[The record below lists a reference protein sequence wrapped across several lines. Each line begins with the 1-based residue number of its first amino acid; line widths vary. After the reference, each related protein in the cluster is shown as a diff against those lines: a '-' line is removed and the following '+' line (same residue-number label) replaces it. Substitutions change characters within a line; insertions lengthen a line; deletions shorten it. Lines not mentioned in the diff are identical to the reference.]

1 MTKLYDVVI
10 AGAGPVGLFLACEL
24 SLRQISVLI
33 LERNTQQESPWKI
46 EPLGLR
52 GLNTQSVE
60 AFHRRGLL
68 DKLFN
73 MKDRN
78 EYPGQTPKK
87 PGFQFGGHF
96 AGLKINANQLD
107 LTRWKYRLPGPAL
120 SPGPTSMHQI
130 EKILTSRAE
139 SLGVKILRGYAV
151 NCISEDERLVTIGTK
166 NNRSFRGKWLVGCD
180 GGRSLVRK
188 EAGFEFRG
196 TEAKLT
202 GYATHIEIDGREKL
216 KPGFNVSRTGMYIN
230 VPNGAFHLMDF
241 DEVSFDR
248 ARDITKE
255 HLQDVLNRAIDRTDI
270 KITKV
275 HLASSYTDRSMQ
287 ATKYRRNRVLLAGDA
302 AHIHSPLG
310 GQGLNL
316 GLGDAMNLGWKLA
329 ATVRK
334 EENQEEVGDLSLLDT
349 YQSERYP
356 VAEWVLDWTRAQV
369 TALKP
374 DAFGRATR
382 KLMED
387 LIQTDDGANLF
398 LDRIWGL
405 SQRYTLGEEPRHA
418 HPLVGCSS
426 PDFELGDGSRLGQ
439 KLVGGRGLLL
449 DFGRNSELQTLV
461 EGDYAGKVDFL
472 RADAKEKCGLGALLV
487 RPDGVVAWVVEGDA
501 KPDIDAAKAA
511 LEEWFA

>member
-60 AFHRRGLL
+60 AFYRRGLL

-73 MKDRN
+73 LKDRDSH
-78 EYPGQTPKK
+78 PGQKK

-107 LTRWKYRLPGPAL
+107 LTRFNYRLPGPAL
-120 SPGPTSMHQI
+120 SPGPTSMHQV

-139 SLGVKILRGYAV
+139 SLGVKILRGCTV
-151 NCISEDERLVTIGTK
+151 NNISQDQKLVTVGTE
-166 NNRSFRGKWLVGCD
+166 NNQSFRGKWLVGCD

-188 EAGFEFRG
+188 EAGFEFQG

-202 GYATHIEIDGREKL
+202 GYATHIEIDGRDKL
-216 KPGFNVSRTGMYIN
+216 KPGFNVSKTGMYIN
-230 VPNGAFHLMDF
+230 VTNGAFHLMDF
-241 DEVSFDR
+241 DEASFDR

-255 HLQDVLNRAIDRTDI
+255 HLQDALNRAIDRTDV

-287 ATKYRRNRVLLAGDA
+287 ATEYRRDRILLAGDA

-310 GQGLNL
+310 AQGLNL

-329 ATVRK
+329 ATVQKGRYRQQP
-334 EENQEEVGDLSLLDT
+334 EDLSLLDT

-356 VAEWVLDWTRAQV
+356 IAEWVLDWTRAQV
-369 TALKP
+369 TALRP
-374 DAFGRATR
+374 DPFGRATR
-382 KLMED
+382 KLMQD

-398 LDRIWGL
+398 IDRIWGL
-405 SQRYTLGEEPRHA
+405 SQRYTLGEESRHA

-426 PDFELGDGSRLGQ
+426 PDFELRDGSRLGQ
-439 KLVGGRGLLL
+439 KLEGGRGLFL
-449 DFGRNSELQTLV
+449 DFGGNDELQGLV
-461 EGDYAGKVDFL
+461 RGDYKGKVDFL
-472 RADAKEKCGLGALLV
+472 SADAKEKCGLGALLI
-487 RPDGVVAWVVEGDA
+487 RPDGVMAWVAEGNA